1 MGYTHNFQITRRP
14 TQENWAHLMFDVE
27 HLIKTL
33 PSYHELINLGSDVDK
48 GIVLRGPMGDK
59 KPICNSR
66 KIAFNGDSL
75 TDSACET
82 FLLAPKVMADSCKTA
97 RQPYD
102 FVVCASLVLGFLHIP
117 DFVLT
122 SDGDTDD
129 WLPAVSWV
137 RQNINPAAVMPSAI
151 KEVKS
156 NVTAEPPPKS
166 AATQTLSVYFTTM
179 PLSVPDAYF

>member
-1 MGYTHNFQITRRP
+1 
-14 TQENWAHLMFDVE
+14 MFDVE

-33 PSYHELINLGSDVDK
+33 PSYHELINLGADVDK

-66 KIAFNGDSL
+66 KIAFNGDSS

-129 WLPAVSWV
+129 WLPAVSWG
-137 RQNINPAAVMPSAI
+137 RQHINPAAVMPSAI
-151 KEVKS
+151 REVKS

-166 AATQTLSVYFTTM
+166 AATQTLSVFFTTM

>member
-1 MGYTHNFQITRRP
+1 MAYTHTFQISRRP
-14 TQENWAHLMFDVE
+14 TQENWAHLILDVG
-27 HLIKTL
+27 HLFNTL
-33 PSYHELINLGSDVDK
+33 PSYHDLINLGADVDK

-66 KIAFNGDSL
+66 RIAFNGDNS

-82 FLLAPKVMADSCKTA
+82 FLLVPKVMSDSCKTA

-102 FVVCASLVLGFLHIP
+102 FVVCAALVLGFLHIP
-117 DFVLT
+117 SFVLT

-137 RQNINPAAVMPSAI
+137 REHINPAAVMPSAI
-151 KEVKS
+151 RKAKS
-156 NVTAEPPPKS
+156 HLTEELPTKL

-179 PLSVPDAYF
+179 PLAVPDAYF

>member
-1 MGYTHNFQITRRP
+1 MGYTHKFQITKRP
-14 TQENWAHLMFDVE
+14 TQENWAHLIIDVQ
-27 HLIKTL
+27 HLIENL
-33 PSYHELINLGSDVDK
+33 PSYHELINLGAGVDK

-66 KIAFNGDSL
+66 QIAFNGDTS

-82 FLLAPKVMADSCKTA
+82 FLLVPKVMSDSCKTN

-117 DFVLT
+117 YFVLT
-122 SDGDTDD
+122 SDVDTDD

-137 RQNINPAAVMPSAI
+137 RQHINPAAVMPSAI
-151 KEVKS
+151 REAKS
-156 NVTAEPPPKS
+156 NLTAEPPPKS
-166 AATQTLSVYFTTM
+166 SDTQTLSLYFATM
-179 PLSVPDAYF
+179 PLAVPDAYF